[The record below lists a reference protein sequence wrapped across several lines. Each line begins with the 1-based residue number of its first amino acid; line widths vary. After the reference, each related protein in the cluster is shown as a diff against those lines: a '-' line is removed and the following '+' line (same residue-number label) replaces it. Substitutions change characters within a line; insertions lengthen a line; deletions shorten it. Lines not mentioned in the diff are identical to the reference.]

1 MSDFCKKEFGIDVKL
16 IDRRNIVYPDG
27 RFDAVNIY
35 IEGEKNGKKVYVIGE
50 CKARP
55 SKKKIDTL
63 LKVAKKVKNY
73 LKGDVYLF
81 IIDYYYSPHMEKYLK
96 EKHLEIKSV
105 KSFKLEM
112 KYSHSNLRWGTF

>member
-1 MSDFCKKEFGIDVKL
+1 MSDFCKKEFGI
-16 IDRRNIVYPDG
+16 
-27 RFDAVNIY
+27 
-35 IEGEKNGKKVYVIGE
+35 GE

-55 SKKKIDTL
+55 I
-63 LKVAKKVKNY
+63 KVAKRVKNY
-73 LKGDVYLF
+73 LKGDVHLS

-112 KYSHSNLRWGTF
+112 KYSIQI